1 MNESNTAKESEELLP
16 ATEEA
21 AADPRR
27 TLPEIT
33 AKNIAALRT
42 SRKLTQLEL
51 GEALSYSDKA
61 ISKWERGEAVPDA
74 YVLLEL
80 SRIFGVSVDWILS
93 SHDGEEAPPPP
104 RDAKS
109 TRRLGITLLSF
120 FGVFAA
126 ATVAFAIL
134 ATFGLFLWQLFIY
147 VLPAALIVLIV
158 FNSLWGQ
165 RHRNYLLS
173 ALLLFSILLA
183 LYIGFLERNLWP
195 LFLLAA
201 PGSVIVAISHLLTKK
216 K

>member
-1 MNESNTAKESEELLP
+1 MSEEILTAKPVGAVPAETALPEAHEEL
-16 ATEEA
+16 
-21 AADPRR
+21 PRV
-27 TLPEIT
+27 T
-33 AKNIAALRT
+33 ARNIASLRT
-42 SRKLTQLEL
+42 SRKMTQLEL
-51 GEALSYSDKA
+51 GELLSYSDKA

-93 SHDGEEAPPPP
+93 PHSEETPPAPLNT
-104 RDAKS
+104 KS
-109 TRRLGITLLSF
+109 TRRLAIALLSF

-126 ATVAFAIL
+126 ATVAFALL
-134 ATFGLFLWQLFIY
+134 ATFDIFLWQLFIY

-173 ALLLFSILLA
+173 ALLLFSILLSF
-183 LYIGFLERNLWP
+183 YIGFLERNLWP

-201 PGSVIVAISHLLTKK
+201 PGSVIVAISHLLTRNK
-216 K
+216 